1 MMGIVLERGPDGQS
15 TRTELKCRTSR
26 GGLGLVMGIVLECG
40 PDGQSTRTELKYRT
54 SRGWFGLVM
63 GIVLERGPDGHDGAV
78 GIESSGMLE
87 TEVGGYT

>member
-1 MMGIVLERGPDGQS
+1 MVVL
-15 TRTELKCRTSR
+15 
-26 GGLGLVMGIVLECG
+26 GGL
-40 PDGQSTRTELKYRT
+40 
-54 SRGWFGLVM
+54 GLVM